1 MAWSTREIA
10 DLTNTT
16 VKAVRH
22 YHEIGLLDVPGRTS
36 NGYKQYGVPHLIRLV
51 QIKRLSD
58 LGLPLSQIAPLLR
71 DDAEPDEAIRALD
84 AELEETIDRL
94 TRIRSELAVIRR
106 HGARPDV
113 PTDFAPVSGEFT
125 DTQRSMLAV
134 YSTIFSESDLA
145 EFREML
151 SEPEETDMEFE
162 LLPADADDAA
172 IDGLAERMAPVVRRN
187 RLRHPRLVNPAANS
201 PRGKESAESTMAHA
215 VAELYNWAQISVLQ
229 RVYAILEQ
237 ETDGTG

>member
-22 YHEIGLLDVPGRTS
+22 YHEIGLLDVPERTS
-36 NGYKQYGVPHLIRLV
+36 NGYKQYGVSHLIRLV

-58 LGLPLSQIAPLLR
+58 LGLPLSQIASLLR
-71 DDAEPDEAIRALD
+71 ADAEPDEAISALD

-106 HGARPDV
+106 HDARPDV
-113 PTDFAPVSGEFT
+113 PTDFAPISGEFT

-151 SEPEETDMEFE
+151 AEPEETDMEFE

-172 IDGLAERMAPVVRRN
+172 LDQLAERMAPVVRRN
-187 RLRHPRLVNPAANS
+187 RQRHPRLVNPAANS
-201 PRGKESAESTMAHA
+201 PRGRELAESTMAHA
-215 VAELYNWAQISVLQ
+215 VAELYNRAQITVLQ

-237 ETDGTG
+237 DGAE